1 LVITIK
7 LKLSFLLFLV
17 SSFSFSSIEDYI
29 FSDIGFTSNIH
40 GELGII
46 EIPSSRILEEGNLKL
61 HLVNSDPINSL
72 FMTAT
77 PFNWMEVSLRYADV
91 NLYKYS
97 RYFSFSGNQSY
108 KDKSF
113 NMKLRLVQETERFP
127 ELSIGFRDFIGTGRF
142 SSEYIVASKKIG
154 DFDFSVG
161 LGFGAM
167 SSLDGI
173 ENPFIDLD
181 DSFSRRGYID
191 RIGGNFGLGN
201 WFRGKKASSFY
212 GFEYLNKRSG
222 IRFKLDYDESELFNS
237 YSRMRKKS
245 FFNYGLAIP
254 VGDLVDINL
263 FRIRGQDIGL
273 SFSYKANYSR
283 NIVKKEEKVADLV
296 FNESDLKLL
305 ATDDQVFGGTIN
317 FYLQKYEIFLQQINY
332 EDNSIHL
339 VLSQTKYRN
348 ENLATK
354 RTIQVIRNILKARN
368 IEKVSLTYEVAGIN
382 KYTKNFRL
390 NDFLAYLDNATSYA
404 SLKRS
409 LNYENFS
416 SNLADNQ
423 IFKGKIF
430 FPSFNWGISPN
441 LQNHI
446 GGPEAFYL
454 GSLGLLLHGG
464 VLFSK
469 QTFLDG
475 SLSFNFY
482 DNFDDFKFRT
492 YSKYLPKVRSD
503 IREYLKEGKRGI
515 SRLTLTHI
523 FDPVYK
529 KNGLFVYGLKFGIF
543 ETMYSGF
550 GSEILYR
557 DMGKPWYI
565 SANAYWVKQREFRQK
580 FALRDY
586 ETFTGHLNFIWET
599 PLEGFKVGISA
610 GRYLAKDSGI
620 TLKLSKTFKS
630 GFVVGAF
637 ATKTDISSEEFGEG
651 SFDKGIFFSIP
662 LDIVS
667 KQYREGYG
675 RFLWRNL
682 TRDGGQMLGG
692 GLQLDGI
699 VESANYHNL
708 IKDTYG
714 FEAE

>member
-1 LVITIK
+1 MVTTIK
-7 LKLSFLLFLV
+7 HKFLLLLFLI
-17 SSFSFSSIEDYI
+17 SSFNFSSIEDYI
-29 FSDIGFTSNIH
+29 FSDVGYTSNIN
-40 GELGII
+40 GELGLI
-46 EIPSSRILEEGNLKL
+46 EIPSSRILKEGNLKL

-77 PFNWMEVSLRYADV
+77 PFDWMEVSLRYADV
-91 NLYKYS
+91 NLFKYS
-97 RYFSFSGNQSY
+97 NYFSFSGKQSY

-113 NMKLRLVQETERFP
+113 NMKLRLIKETERFP

-142 SSEYIVASKKIG
+142 SGEYIVTSKKIG

-181 DSFSRRGYID
+181 ESFASRGYVD
-191 RIGGNFGLGN
+191 SIGGNFGLGN
-201 WFRGKKASSFY
+201 WFRGSKASAFY

-237 YSRMRKKS
+237 FSRMRKKS

-254 VGDLVDINL
+254 IGDLVDINL

-273 SFSYKANYSR
+273 SFSYKANYSK
-283 NIVKKEEKVADLV
+283 NIVKKEEKVIDLI

-305 ATDDQVFGGTIN
+305 ASDDQVFGGTIN
-317 FYLQKYEIFLQQINY
+317 FYLAKYEIFLQQINY
-332 EDNSIHL
+332 KDNSIHL
-339 VLSQTKYRN
+339 VLSQSKYRN
-348 ENLATK
+348 ENLVTK
-354 RTIQVIRNILKARN
+354 RTIQVIRNILETRK
-368 IEKVSLTYEVAGIN
+368 IEKVSLTYQVAGVN
-382 KYTKNFRL
+382 KYSVNFRL
-390 NDFLAYLDNATSYA
+390 DDFLAYLDNATSYA

-416 SNLADNQ
+416 SNLSDNQ
-423 IFKGKIF
+423 IFKGKIV
-430 FPSFNWGISPN
+430 FPAFNWGISPN

-454 GSLGLLLHGG
+454 GSLGLFLHGG
-464 VLFSK
+464 VQFST

-475 SLSFNFY
+475 SLAFNFY
-482 DNFDDFKFRT
+482 DNFDDFKFPT

-503 IREYLKEGKRGI
+503 IREYLKDGKRGI

-557 DMGKPWYI
+557 DMGKPWYLT
-565 SANAYWVKQREFRQK
+565 ANAYWVKQREFRQR
-580 FALRDY
+580 FALREY
-586 ETFTGHLNFIWET
+586 ETFTGHLNFTWET
-599 PLEGFKVGISA
+599 PIEGFKVGISA

-620 TLKLSKTFKS
+620 TLNLSKTFKS
-630 GFVVGAF
+630 GFIVGAF
-637 ATKTDISSEEFGEG
+637 ATKTDISAEEFGEG
-651 SFDKGIFFSIP
+651 SFDKGIYFSIP

-692 GLQLDGI
+692 GLQLNGI

-708 IKDTYG
+708 IEDTYG